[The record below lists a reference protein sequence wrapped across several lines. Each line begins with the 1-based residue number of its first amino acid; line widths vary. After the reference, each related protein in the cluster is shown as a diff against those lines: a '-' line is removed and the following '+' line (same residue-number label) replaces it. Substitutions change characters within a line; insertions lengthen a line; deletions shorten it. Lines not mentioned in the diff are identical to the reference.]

1 MFDNLQDKM
10 DRVFKTLRGEASLNE
25 WHIDNALK
33 EIRVAL
39 LEADVN
45 FKVVREFT
53 NRVREKAVGQDV
65 LTAFSPAQ
73 QVTKI
78 VRDELQTLLGE
89 NEVGLALVGSPA
101 VVMMVGLQ
109 GSGKTTTSGKLALHL
124 KNRGRRPLLV
134 PCDVYRPAAIEQ
146 LRVVANNVKVPFF
159 EIADN
164 RDPIKIANDAI
175 RDAKTLLYDTVILDT
190 AGRLHVDEEL
200 MQELT
205 TIKND
210 VRPSEI
216 LFVADAMTGQDAV
229 KSAKEFDDRLGVT
242 GIVLTKLDGDARGGA
257 ALSIKSVVN
266 RPIKFGGVG
275 EKYADLDVFYPDRM
289 AQRILGMGDVLSLI
303 EKVETEVD
311 KKEAARLS
319 DKAAK
324 DKFTLEDLR
333 SQLQQVKKMGPLSS
347 LVSMLPGAGKI
358 SEDDIDEKAVVRMQ
372 AILDSMT
379 KKEREFPQIINGHR
393 KKRIAKGSGTSVQEI
408 NRLLKQYLQMK
419 KMMKT
424 FSKGFGARKF
434 GKMMKGLPP
443 ELLQYGGDEVAV
455 KKRAPLRRPLL
466 RRKVHVHDPDPL
478 RVAVAPLEV
487 LEQRPDEVAADVD
500 ARRHRARQR
509 REVLAQVV
517 DAERILDQVADRRR
531 RVVERRAVFGDVE
544 RHRAVAVAEPQ
555 QQTRQRGRVHLPI
568 RLRVNRLRLAH
579 ERGALDPL
587 LRIVR
592 RHAALVI
599 VDADEVDR
607 RGDDVEVS
615 LGEPRP
621 CVAEKIGHLLRIAAA
636 EERIEI
642 LAVHV
647 RVRAA
652 RRGEVLL
659 AL

>member
-39 LEADVN
+39 LEADVH
-45 FKVVREFT
+45 FKVVKEFT
-53 NRVREKAVGQDV
+53 ARVREKAVGESV

-78 VRDELQTLLGE
+78 VRDELQALLGG

-101 VVMMVGLQ
+101 VVMMTGLQ

-124 KNRGRRPLLV
+124 KSKGKRPLLV

-159 EIADN
+159 EIGEL
-164 RDPIKIANDAI
+164 RDPLKIAENAV
-175 RDAKTLLYDTVILDT
+175 REAKTLLHDVVILDT
-190 AGRLHVDEEL
+190 AGRLHIDEEL
-200 MQELT
+200 MQELAS
-205 TIKND
+205 IKRITN
-210 VRPSEI
+210 PSEI

-229 KSAKEFDDRLGVT
+229 KSAKEFDDRLSVT

-266 RPIKFGGVG
+266 RPIKLVGVG
-275 EKYADLDVFYPDRM
+275 EKYTDLDVFYPDRM

-303 EKVETEVD
+303 EKVEGEID
-311 KKEAARLS
+311 RKEAARLAERVS
-319 DKAAK
+319 K

-333 SQLQQVKKMGPLSS
+333 SQLQQVKKMGPMSQ
-347 LVSMLPGAGKI
+347 LVNMLPGVSGKVK
-358 SEDDIDEKAVVRMQ
+358 EEDIDDKAIHRME

-379 KKEREFPQIINGHR
+379 KKEREYPQLINGSR

-443 ELLQYGGDEVAV
+443 EMLQ
-455 KKRAPLRRPLL
+455 
-466 RRKVHVHDPDPL
+466 
-478 RVAVAPLEV
+478 
-487 LEQRPDEVAADVD
+487 
-500 ARRHRARQR
+500 
-509 REVLAQVV
+509 
-517 DAERILDQVADRRR
+517 
-531 RVVERRAVFGDVE
+531 
-544 RHRAVAVAEPQ
+544 
-555 QQTRQRGRVHLPI
+555 
-568 RLRVNRLRLAH
+568 
-579 ERGALDPL
+579 
-587 LRIVR
+587 
-592 RHAALVI
+592 
-599 VDADEVDR
+599 
-607 RGDDVEVS
+607 
-615 LGEPRP
+615 
-621 CVAEKIGHLLRIAAA
+621 
-636 EERIEI
+636 
-642 LAVHV
+642 
-647 RVRAA
+647 
-652 RRGEVLL
+652 
-659 AL
+659 